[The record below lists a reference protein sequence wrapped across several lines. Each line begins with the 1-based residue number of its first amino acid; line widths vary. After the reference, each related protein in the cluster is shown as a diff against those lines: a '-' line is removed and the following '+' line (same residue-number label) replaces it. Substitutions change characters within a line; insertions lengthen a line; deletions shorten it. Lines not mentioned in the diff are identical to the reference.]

1 MSSNDSSN
9 NDNTEEIGDLES
21 DSYVREIHSTEVP
34 RKQKFLN
41 IDEKIALDNFE
52 SLPPQEQSIF
62 HYSDA
67 KSTFVMN
74 CHTHEKV

>member
-1 MSSNDSSN
+1 MSSNDGSN
-9 NDNTEEIGDLES
+9 NDNTEEIGDLEN
-21 DSYVREIHSTEVP
+21 DSYVREIHGTEVL

-41 IDEKIALDNFE
+41 IDEKAALDNFE
-52 SLPPQEQSIF
+52 SLPPQEQSVF

-74 CHTHEKV
+74 WHTDKKV